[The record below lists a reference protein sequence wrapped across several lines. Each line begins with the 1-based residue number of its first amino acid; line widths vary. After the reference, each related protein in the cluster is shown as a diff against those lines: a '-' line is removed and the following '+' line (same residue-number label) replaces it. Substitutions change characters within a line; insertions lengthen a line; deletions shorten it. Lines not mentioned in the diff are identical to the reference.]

1 MPPKNASSKKGFPWE
16 DLKAETLRSIS
27 LDLLQGTS
35 GKSYL
40 ISRTR
45 DTNIAFLKSVA
56 EHGVEEAI
64 RLAIENAPEPQSTSA
79 SAARRSASASAP
91 VKRKRDERE
100 EGASNRSTRSK
111 GRADYPYGTR
121 NQGKPQKQLEALGIT
136 GPKRQR
142 KSASA
147 RPGPLSRTKKGKGAS
162 AVKSEAQTTKP
173 EGQSAKAEAQSTKSP
188 KATKLVFDGVEIPK
202 SAAANA
208 FDSISQ
214 NGDAED
220 DDAEGEEEEGE
231 GEEGAEQVEQAQEE
245 QSGEEWEQTADETM
259 KVDDPAPSTTNKSAN
274 PYEPS
279 TGDEQEEHH
288 EEEQPEEHQEEE
300 GPPQTD
306 EAQVEEHEQSVEEHV
321 EQSGAE
327 DEPPL
332 TGEIVEAT
340 PSEEQN
346 SPAGEIQESSSAEVG
361 TALEDPYVGGDE
373 DAAGEPETDPMQADE
388 GPVDATNDES
398 VMGMQLDVAPEN
410 LVPAV

>member
-1 MPPKNASSKKGFPWE
+1 MPPKNASSSKGFPWE

-56 EHGVEEAI
+56 EHGVEEAV

-79 SAARRSASASAP
+79 SARRSASASAP

-142 KSASA
+142 KSVSA

-162 AVKSEAQTTKP
+162 AVKGEAQSTKP
-173 EGQSAKAEAQSTKSP
+173 EAQSAKAKAQSTKSP

-220 DDAEGEEEEGE
+220 DDAEGEEEEE
-231 GEEGAEQVEQAQEE
+231 GQEQDKQAPQEE
-245 QSGEEWEQTADETM
+245 PSGEEWEQTADETM
-259 KVDDPAPSTTNKSAN
+259 KVDDPAPSTADKSVN

-279 TGDEQEEHH
+279 TGDEQEEQQP
-288 EEEQPEEHQEEE
+288 ELEQHADAEEHQEEE
-300 GPPQTD
+300 HLEEPPHTD
-306 EAQVEEHEQSVEEHV
+306 EAQVDEHERST
-321 EQSGAE
+321 AE

-340 PSEEQN
+340 PSEEQK
-346 SPAGEIQESSSAEVG
+346 SPSGEIQESSSAEVG

>member
-1 MPPKNASSKKGFPWE
+1 MTPKNASSNKGFPWE

-56 EHGVEEAI
+56 EHGVEEAV
-64 RLAIENAPEPQSTSA
+64 RLAIENAPEPQSTSV

-147 RPGPLSRTKKGKGAS
+147 RPGPLSRTKKAKGAS
-162 AVKSEAQTTKP
+162 AVKGESDTKP
-173 EGQSAKAEAQSTKSP
+173 ASQATKP
-188 KATKLVFDGVEIPK
+188 TKLVFDGVEIPK

-220 DDAEGEEEEGE
+220 DDAEGEEEGE
-231 GEEGAEQVEQAQEE
+231 GEEEEQEQEEQAQQEE
-245 QSGEEWEQTADETM
+245 QSGEEWERTGDETM
-259 KVDDPAPSTTNKSAN
+259 KVDDPAPSATNKSAN

-306 EAQVEEHEQSVEEHV
+306 EAQVEEHEQSVEEHT
-321 EQSGAE
+321 EQSTAQ

-346 SPAGEIQESSSAEVG
+346 SSSGEIQESSSAEVG

-388 GPVDATNDES
+388 GTVDATNDES

-410 LVPAV
+410 LVSAV

>member
-1 MPPKNASSKKGFPWE
+1 MTPKNASSNKGFPWE

-56 EHGVEEAI
+56 EHGVEEAV

-142 KSASA
+142 KSVSA

-162 AVKSEAQTTKP
+162 AVKGESNTKP
-173 EGQSAKAEAQSTKSP
+173 ASQAT

-220 DDAEGEEEEGE
+220 DDAEGEEEGE

-259 KVDDPAPSTTNKSAN
+259 KVDAPAPSTADKSAN

-279 TGDEQEEHH
+279 TGDEQEEQQP
-288 EEEQPEEHQEEE
+288 ELEQHADAEEHQEEE
-300 GPPQTD
+300 HPEEPPHTD
-306 EAQVEEHEQSVEEHV
+306 EAQVGEHEQST
-321 EQSGAE
+321 AE

-332 TGEIVEAT
+332 NGEIVEAT

-346 SPAGEIQESSSAEVG
+346 SPAGEIQDSSSAEVG

-410 LVPAV
+410 LVSAV

>member
-1 MPPKNASSKKGFPWE
+1 
-16 DLKAETLRSIS
+16 
-27 LDLLQGTS
+27 
-35 GKSYL
+35 
-40 ISRTR
+40 
-45 DTNIAFLKSVA
+45 
-56 EHGVEEAI
+56 
-64 RLAIENAPEPQSTSA
+64 
-79 SAARRSASASAP
+79 ARRSASASAP

-147 RPGPLSRTKKGKGAS
+147 SARPGPLSRTKKAKGAS
-162 AVKSEAQTTKP
+162 AVKGESDTKP
-173 EGQSAKAEAQSTKSP
+173 ASQATKP
-188 KATKLVFDGVEIPK
+188 TKLVFDGVEIPK

-220 DDAEGEEEEGE
+220 GDAEGEEDGE
-231 GEEGAEQVEQAQEE
+231 GEEVAEQEEQAPQEE
-245 QSGEEWEQTADETM
+245 QSGEEWEQTGDETM
-259 KVDDPAPSTTNKSAN
+259 KVDEPAPATVNKSAN

-279 TGDEQEEHH
+279 TGDEQEEQQP
-288 EEEQPEEHQEEE
+288 ELEQHADAEEHQEGEHPE
-300 GPPQTD
+300 DPLQTD
-306 EAQVEEHEQSVEEHV
+306 EAQVDEHV
-321 EQSGAE
+321 QSGAE
-327 DEPPL
+327 DEPPI

-340 PSEEQN
+340 PSEEQH
-346 SPAGEIQESSSAEVG
+346 SPSGEIQESSSAEVG

-410 LVPAV
+410 LVSAV